1 MVLCF
6 ILGRNVL
13 GHNFIIKT
21 LISFIIIKNLEL
33 KLDAESEKMVK
44 TNTLIMYLIV
54 KISLSSVL
62 Y

>member
-1 MVLCF
+1 MLYW
-6 ILGRNVL
+6 GRNVL

-44 TNTLIMYLIV
+44 TNALIMQMIM
-54 KISLSSVL
+54 KISLFSVL